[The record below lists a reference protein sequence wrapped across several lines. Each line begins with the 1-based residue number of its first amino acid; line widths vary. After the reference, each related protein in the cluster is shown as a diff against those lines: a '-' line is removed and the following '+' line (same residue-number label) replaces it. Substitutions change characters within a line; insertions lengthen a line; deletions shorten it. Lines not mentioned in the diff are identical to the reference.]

1 MTFSGE
7 KKLAWLRLSKDPV
20 FHFENACLH
29 DEGWLNLI
37 AGVHSIWIVFRSNRS
52 ICYKS
57 IWSCKGEIT
66 GRERCI

>member
-29 DEGWLNLI
+29 DEG
-37 AGVHSIWIVFRSNRS
+37 
-52 ICYKS
+52 
-57 IWSCKGEIT
+57 
-66 GRERCI
+66 